1 MYLAESNANPL
12 WQTTLYS
19 RPQKKKK
26 RIPQIKFQGELAYH
40 CQNQLNTHGKKIPYA
55 RTKRNN
61 KQQKSTYKKRT
72 FTLDM

>member
-1 MYLAESNANPL
+1 MQILSDRL
-12 WQTTLYS
+12 HFIQGL
-19 RPQKKKK
+19 KKKK
-26 RIPQIKFQGELAYH
+26 KKIPQIKFQGELAYH

>member
-1 MYLAESNANPL
+1 MQILADRL
-12 WQTTLYS
+12 HFIQGL
-19 RPQKKKK
+19 KKK
-26 RIPQIKFQGELAYH
+26 IPQIKFQGELAYH